1 MLHVS
6 HGFTSRLAHL
16 RKIDT
21 LSDSKFSEFSHNFFI
36 LDTTIRTARS
46 FSSLFPLLSRFVFA
60 MAHHIR
66 LLPEWLDNSSIEL
79 SESLLQL
86 LEAHMDL
93 LLLLDHLSVRMSNEP
108 TKLVM
113 NYFYYYSVF
122 RATSI

>member
-1 MLHVS
+1 
-6 HGFTSRLAHL
+6 
-16 RKIDT
+16 
-21 LSDSKFSEFSHNFFI
+21 
-36 LDTTIRTARS
+36 
-46 FSSLFPLLSRFVFA
+46 

-122 RATSI
+122 RAT